1 MFRGLSAKTII
12 LLFMVAAFTGASLM
26 LITYWHTRNIEQSSL
41 LRSAESYAN
50 AINTFRQFY
59 STEIISKLHNTDIE
73 LTHEYRGR
81 KDALPIPATMSID
94 MANKINRSDQNL
106 HMAVVSHYPFPWRSA
121 REMTP
126 FEQRAI
132 ERLAGSAE
140 QGYSEVIERNGQD
153 SIAYA
158 SPMRMAEQCVACH
171 NSHPDTPKNDW
182 KVGDVR
188 GLQVIYIP
196 FGALGFENQLGMAYL
211 MAFIVLSFIGAFSV
225 IVWLTNNNQIAFAEI
240 KKKTKSLEQALTDLE
255 QAKRSAELAKVSAE
269 HAKVVAEEANQA
281 KGDFLANMSHEI
293 RTPMNAIIGLSH
305 LALDQKMDDARQRDY
320 FHKIHGSAS
329 NLLNI
334 INDILDFSKIEAGML
349 DIEDADFELD
359 KLLQNVYDI
368 NHIRAYEKGI
378 TFRVHRAFSIPNYL
392 RGDIVRLNQ
401 VLTNLVSN
409 AIKFTDEGKVQLD
422 LQPVG
427 ISDHEIRLS
436 IKITDTGIGIAP
448 EDAERLFDSFTQ
460 ADTSTS
466 RKYGGTGL
474 GLAITRQLVEL
485 MGGTISLNSE
495 VGAGTQV
502 IAEIP
507 FGIGTPPET
516 ASRDF
521 SGHNLLIIGKNY
533 EFEALLQSLFIPF
546 RCTPCDLDQLMEV
559 NELLQQ
565 EQPDCLIIIDEAD
578 NKLELV
584 DYIAQLRLQ
593 VPGAVLL
600 PLVVMT
606 TPRNANILNRDE
618 HYDLHTITDLITPSI
633 LVDTLNEALGHQGS
647 ELELKP
653 ENETGIRSEI
663 ERIVGARVLLAE
675 DNPINTEVAYGIL
688 EKMGVR
694 ATCVTNGQE
703 VLDILDSESFD
714 ILLLDMQ
721 MPVMDGYTAIKH
733 IRAQSRYDQL
743 PVLALTAHAMSDDE
757 ERSLAMG
764 MNGHISKPI
773 DPEELMTALVKWI
786 KPDKNRL
793 GALTAPIASSL
804 EISTDLTD
812 LPGLKVRAALG
823 RLSGDESLYQQLLVI
838 FEESYGELVADYR
851 SLFEGKNLQAI
862 KAYSHSLRGVCTNL
876 GAEELAEI
884 VNTVEHLDRLEEAET
899 QVLLAQLEQSA
910 QKLYTSMSQCQQL
923 LEQDDEP
930 VVEFDAKAFMQ
941 QLIEL
946 GKLLDQ
952 CDTNALTT
960 SERLQKQAAGT
971 DYESSMSAINRSV
984 LEFDFEIAEEE
995 LQQLMQQLEQQAE

>member
-1 MFRGLSAKTII
+1 MFRGLSAKTIF
-12 LLFMVAAFTGASLM
+12 LLFMIAAFTGASLM

-59 STEIISKLHNTDIE
+59 STEIISKLHSTDIE

-81 KDALPIPATMSID
+81 ENALPIPATMSID
-94 MANKINRSDQNL
+94 MAKKINSSDQNL
-106 HMAVVSHYPFPWRSA
+106 HMAIVSGYPFPWRAS
-121 REMTP
+121 REMTS
-126 FEQRAI
+126 FEQRAMA
-132 ERLAGSAE
+132 RLSGSAE
-140 QGYSEVIERNGQD
+140 PDYSEVIERNGHET
-153 SIAYA
+153 IAYA
-158 SPMRMAEQCVACH
+158 SPMRMSAECVACH
-171 NSHPDTPKNDW
+171 NSHPDTPKDDW

-196 FGALGFENQLGMAYL
+196 FGALGFENQLGLAYL
-211 MAFIVLSFIGAFSV
+211 MTFIVLAFIGAFSV

-240 KKKTKSLEQALTDLE
+240 KKKTKSLEQAMSDLE
-255 QAKRSAELAKVSAE
+255 QAKRSAELERVSAE
-269 HAKVVAEEANQA
+269 QARVVAEEANQA

-305 LALDQKMDDARQRDY
+305 LALDQKMDYSRQQDY

-349 DIEDADFELD
+349 DIEDTDFELD
-359 KLLQNVYDI
+359 KLLQSVYDI

-378 TFRVHRAFSIPNYL
+378 IFHVHRAFSIPNYL

-427 ISDHEIRLS
+427 ISDHDIRLS
-436 IKITDTGIGIAP
+436 IKVTDTGIGIAP

-485 MGGTISLNSE
+485 MGGTITLNSE
-495 VGAGTQV
+495 VGKGTQV
-502 IAEIP
+502 VAEIP
-507 FGIGTPPET
+507 FGIGTVPET
-516 ASRDF
+516 AFRDL
-521 SGHNLLIIGKNY
+521 SAHSLLVIGKNY
-533 EFEALLQSLFIPF
+533 ELEALLQSLAVPF
-546 RCTPCDLDQLMEV
+546 CTTACDL
-559 NELLQQ
+559 ELLKEVDALLQHQ
-565 EQPDCLIIIDEAD
+565 QPDCLIIIDEAD
-578 NKLELV
+578 SQLELV
-584 DYIAQLRLQ
+584 DYIAKLRLQ
-593 VPGAVLL
+593 VPGAALL
-600 PLVVMT
+600 PLVAMT
-606 TPRNANILNRDE
+606 SPRNASILNRDDY
-618 HYDLHTITDLITPSI
+618 YDLHTITDLITPSI
-633 LVDTLNEALGHQGS
+633 LVDTLHSALGYQKS
-647 ELELKP
+647 RSTLKP
-653 ENETGIRSEI
+653 ENEAGIRSEI

-688 EKMGVR
+688 EKMGIR

-703 VLDILDSESFD
+703 VLDILDRESFD

-733 IRAQSRYDQL
+733 IRAQSRFDQL
-743 PVLALTAHAMSDDE
+743 PVLALTANAMSDDE
-757 ERSLAMG
+757 ERSLALG

-773 DPEELMTALVKWI
+773 DPEELMAALVNWI

-804 EISTDLTD
+804 EISNDLTD

-823 RLSGDESLYQQLLVI
+823 RLSGDEGLYQQLLVI
-838 FEESYGELVADYR
+838 FEESYGGLVEDYR
-851 SLFEGKNLQAI
+851 KLFEGDNLQAI
-862 KAYSHSLRGVCTNL
+862 KAYSHSLRGVCANL
-876 GAEELAEI
+876 GAEDLAAV
-884 VNTVEHLDRLEEAET
+884 VNTIEHLNTLEAR
-899 QVLLAQLEQSA
+899 QNKVLLERLAQSA
-910 QKLYTSMSQCQQL
+910 QTLYDSIRQCQQQL
-923 LEQDDEP
+923 AQHDKP
-930 VVEFDAKAFMQ
+930 AVEFNAQAFMR
-941 QLIEL
+941 QLAEL
-946 GKLLDQ
+946 SVLLDQ

-960 SERLQKQAAGT
+960 AELLHKQATGT
-971 DYESSMSAINRSV
+971 PFEALMSRVKRSV
-984 LEFDFEIAEEE
+984 LEFDFEIAEEA
-995 LQQLMQQLEQQAE
+995 LQKLMQQLES